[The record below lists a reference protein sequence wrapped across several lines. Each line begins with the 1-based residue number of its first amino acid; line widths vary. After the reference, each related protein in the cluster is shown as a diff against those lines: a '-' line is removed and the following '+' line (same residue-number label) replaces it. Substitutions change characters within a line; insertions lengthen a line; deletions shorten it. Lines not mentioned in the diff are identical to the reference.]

1 MAKRFQR
8 IAPSLAGVD
17 ASGVEA
23 FINRV
28 DAEVG
33 GLHSVM
39 MLRDGNV
46 FAECWWNPYKPD
58 YQHTMYSLS
67 KSFTS
72 TAAGFAMLEGKLRP
86 TDPVIKFFPDKL
98 PAKVSANLGAMQ
110 VQHLLMMGTGHATE
124 PNALLQSDPNADWV
138 KVFLNHP
145 VEFAPGSHFVYNSA
159 ATFMV
164 SAIVQ
169 QVTGQTVLD
178 YLGPR
183 LFRPLGIENPVW
195 ETNPAGITAGGW
207 GLHIR
212 TEDIAALGELY
223 RNKGVWKG
231 RRILPRSFVDAATQK
246 QISNGNDPNSD
257 WAQGYGYQFWRCKNN
272 GFRGDGA
279 FGQYCLVFPDKQLTV
294 AITSGVAD
302 MQRVLDI
309 LYATVLP
316 AVGASTNAPADK
328 RLAERTRKAEVPVP
342 KAVTSRVRLPIGKTY
357 TFDAN
362 AYGMESIRFAASGGG
377 VEVTVN
383 RNSNE
388 QTLLVMDKGW
398 KVTDTTWEV
407 GLNRLQTEGHTY
419 RNAARGAWTSASVYS
434 IKNYYVEEPYI
445 QSIDL
450 SFGPGTL
457 IWTSSFIAMFGGDGR
472 ITASAREVKS

>member
-1 MAKRFQR
+1 
-8 IAPSLAGVD
+8 
-17 ASGVEA
+17 
-23 FINRV
+23 
-28 DAEVG
+28 
-33 GLHSVM
+33 
-39 MLRDGNV
+39 
-46 FAECWWNPYKPD
+46 
-58 YQHTMYSLS
+58 
-67 KSFTS
+67 
-72 TAAGFAMLEGKLRP
+72 
-86 TDPVIKFFPDKL
+86 
-98 PAKVSANLGAMQ
+98 
-110 VQHLLMMGTGHATE
+110 
-124 PNALLQSDPNADWV
+124 
-138 KVFLNHP
+138 
-145 VEFAPGSHFVYNSA
+145 
-159 ATFMV
+159 MV

-257 WAQGYGYQFWRCKNN
+257 WAQGYGYQFWRCRNN

-309 LYATVLP
+309 LYTTVLP

-357 TFDAN
+357 AFDAN

-457 IWTSSFIAMFGGDGR
+457 SWTSSFIAMFGGDGR